1 MKNIIDVLHITVG
14 LTLLVAPTVDISHH
28 LVKNSSHLGII
39 IDRPCEDTDAKLC
52 GIYRLLKMAAT

>member
-14 LTLLVAPTVDISHH
+14 LTLFVAPTVDISHH

-39 IDRPCEDTDAKLC
+39 IDRPCENTYAKLY